1 MRIALAQVAATTDPN
16 TNLDLVAEH
25 VARAAAQG
33 ARFVV
38 FPEAMMCSF
47 ERPSSEVAEAPG
59 GPWATAVAEL
69 ARGAGVGVAVGMFT
83 RADDGR
89 THNTLLVTGSAEARY
104 DKIHLYDALGFAESD
119 DIAPGA
125 VPIVVDV
132 DGVRVGLAVCYDL
145 RFPGLFTELA
155 RMGAEVIV
163 VVAAWAP
170 GPGKAHQWRTLATA
184 RALDATAFVVA
195 VDQAATGDVE
205 VQGPPT
211 GVGGSMVVAPG
222 GAVLLELGR
231 DPELAI
237 VDIDITQVAGVR
249 ERLPVL
255 RQTVGFSRG

>member
-1 MRIALAQVAATTDPN
+1 MRIALAQVAATTDPR

-25 VARAAAQG
+25 VERAAARG
-33 ARFVV
+33 AQLVV

-47 ERPSSEVAEAPG
+47 ERASSEVAEEAG
-59 GPWATAVAEL
+59 GAWAAAVTEL
-69 ARGAGVGVAVGMFT
+69 ARAAGVGVAVGLFT

-119 DIAPGA
+119 DIAPGRMP
-125 VPIVVDV
+125 VVVDV

-155 RMGAEVIV
+155 RLGAEVIV

-205 VQGPPT
+205 FQGPPT
-211 GVGGSMVVAPG
+211 GVGGSMVVAPD
-222 GAVLLELGR
+222 GAVLLELGQG
-231 DPELAI
+231 PELAV
-237 VDIDITQVAGVR
+237 VDVDVPQVAAVR

-255 RQTVGFSRG
+255 RQTVGLSRG